1 MTNGVVIIGL
11 TGGIG
16 SGKSTVSQ
24 QLAAHGVLV
33 LDADAVAHD
42 LMARGWPAWRAVWE
56 AFGWP
61 VLEPMGEV
69 DRVRLGRAG
78 FGDPAAR
85 ARLNALVHP
94 AVRAAMRERTAAA
107 AAAGVTR
114 VVWDVPLLIEGGLHR
129 EVDQVWVVYATVE
142 QQVERVVHRTHGTA
156 AEARARVA
164 AQWPLADKVA
174 YADRVLDNTGSP
186 EALARQVEVLVSEW
200 HTS

>member
-1 MTNGVVIIGL
+1 MTNGVAIIGL

-42 LMARGWPAWRAVWE
+42 IMARGFPAWRAVWE

-61 VLEPMGEV
+61 VLDAGGEV
-69 DRVRLGRAG
+69 DRVRLGRAV

-85 ARLNALVHP
+85 DRLNALVHP
-94 AVRAAMRERTAAA
+94 AVRTAIRERTAAA
-107 AAAGVTR
+107 AAAGVAR
-114 VVWDVPLLIEGGLHR
+114 VVWDVPLLIEGGLYR
-129 EVDQVWVVYATVE
+129 EVDQVWVVYATVN
-142 QQVERVVHRTHGTA
+142 QQVERVVRRTDCTPD
-156 AEARARVA
+156 EARARVA
-164 AQWPLADKVA
+164 AQWPLAAKVA

-186 EALARQVEVLVSEW
+186 EALASQVAAIVADW
-200 HTS
+200 GTS